1 MKDTPENPND
11 SVQPKNRFGFLRVFG
26 GPLLI
31 LLAMVVIGRYAGR
44 YWPDIETTV
53 AQLGHS
59 GLLLFFGSWVLLSLF
74 CFPVAVLGVSAGA
87 LFGPWLGAGL
97 VFPAGLVSGTIM
109 FWLGR
114 GLLRNRIVA
123 YTATNPKLAAIDRL
137 AGDQALKLN
146 ILTRLSPLN
155 FGLACYTLATGRT
168 TYRAYF
174 WGMFAILPSLVGQVW
189 FGSLA
194 REAGRSTS
202 EGSFSKVETGLL
214 VVGVVFFGLLTWVV
228 GRMIK
233 KAMNEAPAD
242 DIND

>member
-1 MKDTPENPND
+1 
-11 SVQPKNRFGFLRVFG
+11 
-26 GPLLI
+26 
-31 LLAMVVIGRYAGR
+31 
-44 YWPDIETTV
+44 
-53 AQLGHS
+53 
-59 GLLLFFGSWVLLSLF
+59 
-74 CFPVAVLGVSAGA
+74 
-87 LFGPWLGAGL
+87 
-97 VFPAGLVSGTIM
+97 M

-194 REAGRSTS
+194 LEAGRSTS
-202 EGSFSKVETGLL
+202 EGSFSKMETALL

-233 KAMNEAPAD
+233 KAMNEAPTD
-242 DIND
+242 DINV